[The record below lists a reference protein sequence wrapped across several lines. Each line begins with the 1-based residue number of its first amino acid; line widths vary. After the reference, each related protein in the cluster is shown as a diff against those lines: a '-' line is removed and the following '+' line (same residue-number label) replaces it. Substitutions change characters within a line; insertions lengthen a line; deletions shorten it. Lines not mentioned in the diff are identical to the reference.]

1 MKWKTVL
8 LGKHCSKIGSGATP
22 KGGASVY
29 IENGTAFIRSQN
41 VYNLFFAYDGLVFI
55 DDDASRKLNNVTIQK
70 DDILLNITGDSVA
83 RTCMVPN
90 GILPARVNQH
100 VAIIRPYRE
109 SFLPKFLSY
118 YLASPYMQAYM
129 LNLAVGKGASRNA
142 LSKEIIERFPI
153 PKPSIPEQIRF
164 IELLNPFDELIETNQ
179 KQIKLLEEAAQ
190 RLYKEWFIDLRFPG
204 HETTPIINGIPEG
217 WTKTNIDCLCELL
230 KTSIVPDEIESNTPY
245 IGLEHMPRKDFCLST
260 WDDSSSISS
269 NKYCFKRR
277 NILFGKIRPY
287 FHKVGFA
294 ITDGVASTDSFVFE
308 PKQEIWGL
316 FLLTV
321 SSDAFV
327 NYAYKTC
334 KEGAKMPRAD
344 WNQMKEYPLLV
355 AKESIQ
361 KQFEKNIS
369 KMTKQIEVLAI
380 QNHKLMEARDR
391 LLPKLMS
398 GEIEV

>member
-1 MKWKTVL
+1 MKWEKTTLEPLIEIKKGSYITKKESNAGPYPVILGGQEPAYFVDKYNHTGKAIVISRSGASAGFVSRWDEPIFVTDGFLIEAKERIDFDFLFYLLKHHQPQLQGLQDGAAIPHVNPRIINAIEVL
-8 LGKHCSKIGSGATP
+8 LPSLPIQRFIVNVL
-22 KGGASVY
+22 SVY
-29 IENGTAFIRSQN
+29 DC
-41 VYNLFFAYDGLVFI
+41 LI
-55 DDDASRKLNNVTIQK
+55 DN
-70 DDILLNITGDSVA
+70 
-83 RTCMVPN
+83 
-90 GILPARVNQH
+90 
-100 VAIIRPYRE
+100 
-109 SFLPKFLSY
+109 
-118 YLASPYMQAYM
+118 
-129 LNLAVGKGASRNA
+129 
-142 LSKEIIERFPI
+142 
-153 PKPSIPEQIRF
+153 
-164 IELLNPFDELIETNQ
+164 NQ

-204 HETTPIINGIPEG
+204 HETTPIVNGIPEG
-217 WTKTNIDCLCELL
+217 WTKTNIDSLCELL
-230 KTSIVPDEIESNTPY
+230 KIAIVPDKIESNIPY

-294 ITDGVASTDSFVFE
+294 ITDGVTSTDSFVIE

-344 WNQMKEYPLLV
+344 WNQMKEYSLLV
-355 AKESIQ
+355 ANESVQ
-361 KQFEKNIS
+361 KQFEKIIS
-369 KMTKQIEVLAI
+369 EITKQIEVLAI
-380 QNHKLMEARDR
+380 QNHKLIEARDR

>member
-1 MKWKTVL
+1 MKWEKTTLEPLIEIKKGSYITKKESNAGPYPVILGGQEPAYFVDKYNHTGKAIVISRSGASAGFVSRWDEPIFVTDGFLIEAKERIDFDFLYYLLKHHQPQLQGLQDGAAIPHVNPRIINAIEVL
-8 LGKHCSKIGSGATP
+8 LPSLPIQRFIVNVL
-22 KGGASVY
+22 SVY
-29 IENGTAFIRSQN
+29 DC
-41 VYNLFFAYDGLVFI
+41 LI
-55 DDDASRKLNNVTIQK
+55 DN
-70 DDILLNITGDSVA
+70 
-83 RTCMVPN
+83 
-90 GILPARVNQH
+90 
-100 VAIIRPYRE
+100 
-109 SFLPKFLSY
+109 
-118 YLASPYMQAYM
+118 
-129 LNLAVGKGASRNA
+129 
-142 LSKEIIERFPI
+142 
-153 PKPSIPEQIRF
+153 
-164 IELLNPFDELIETNQ
+164 NQ

-204 HETTPIINGIPEG
+204 YETTPIINGIPEG

-269 NKYCFKRR
+269 NKYYFKRR

-294 ITDGVASTDSFVFE
+294 ITDGVTSTDSFVIE

-344 WNQMKEYPLLV
+344 WNQMKEYSLLV
-355 AKESIQ
+355 ANESVQ
-361 KQFEKNIS
+361 KQFEKIIS
-369 KMTKQIEVLAI
+369 EITKQIEVLAI
-380 QNHKLMEARDR
+380 QNHKLIEARDR

>member
-1 MKWKTVL
+1 MKWAK
-8 LGKHCSKIGSGATP
+8 GKIGDHCEITSSKRIFYSQYVDSG
-22 KGGASVY
+22 
-29 IENGTAFIRSQN
+29 
-41 VYNLFFAYDGLVFI
+41 
-55 DDDASRKLNNVTIQK
+55 
-70 DDILLNITGDSVA
+70 
-83 RTCMVPN
+83 VPF
-90 GILPARVNQH
+90 
-100 VAIIRPYRE
+100 YR
-109 SFLPKFLSY
+109 
-118 YLASPYMQAYM
+118 
-129 LNLAVGKGASRNA
+129 
-142 LSKEIIERFPI
+142 SKEIIELSQGKPI
-153 PKPSIPEQIRF
+153 SEPLYISFEKYNEIKTKFGVPMLGDLLLTSVGTIGIPYIVRSDDSFYFKDGNLTWFRNFDDKLLSEYVFYWIGSKEGRGILNNITIGSSQKALTISSLKQIECPLPPVDEQKHIVG
-164 IELLNPFDELIETNQ
+164 ILSAYDNLIENNQ

-369 KMTKQIEVLAI
+369 KITKQIEVLAI
-380 QNHKLMEARDR
+380 QNHKLIEARDR